1 MIRVYCGFFAGQRVI
16 GANNNFVY
24 RSVRYLNSSRAE
36 CEDYYKT
43 GARQTGCLRV
53 LSTKLKTVHLP
64 PGDTLLH
71 EGDLVS
77 LLYFIALGS
86 IEITRDER
94 VSAIIGM
101 YGLIYFTYQ

>member
-1 MIRVYCGFFAGQRVI
+1 MIRVYCGFFADKLAI
-16 GANNNFVY
+16 GTNNDFVHQ
-24 RSVRYLNSSRAE
+24 SVRYLNSSRAE

-43 GARQTGCLRV
+43 GACQTGCLRV

-71 EGDLVS
+71 EGDLVN

-94 VSAIIGM
+94 VSAIIGIK
-101 YGLIYFTYQ
+101 GLAY